1 MSRQEKI
8 SQKDDICQQ
17 IQKLRDEANTAN
29 AKITKFIENRN
40 ELNEQVKKARE
51 EIAVLK
57 TERDSINEKVRL
69 LKQQRD
75 AIRAQ
80 SEPVI
85 KQINAVKDKIFLLQ
99 KKLPRES
106 QQDLQEELDAIEW
119 KIQTTSLDLDEEK
132 GLIAIV
138 KQLEIQ
144 LKGYKKIDVQ
154 RNKIKDLMAQRGI
167 FEAQA
172 DVFHKELTDL
182 ANKSQA
188 LHSTMIEKV
197 NAAKISRAQADA
209 QHQAYVKTKDDIVFM
224 SVKIAELTG
233 QLQGLTASIYEE
245 DKVVQ
250 IETQKANKEK
260 ELAAKEKQQEMKGK
274 QQAIKE
280 KLEAEA
286 KIKLQKGEQLSWN
299 EFQLVMGDD
308 AEDDPE
314 TQA

>member
-8 SQKDDICQQ
+8 TQKDDIRQQ

-29 AKITKFIENRN
+29 VKISKFIETRN
-40 ELNEQVKKARE
+40 QLNEQVKKSRE

-57 TERDSINEKVRL
+57 AERDSINEKVKL

-85 KQINAVKDKIFLLQ
+85 KEINAIKDKIDLLK

-119 KIQTTSLDLDEEK
+119 KIQTTSLDLEEEK
-132 GLIAIV
+132 RLIVIV

-144 LKGYKKIDVQ
+144 LKGYKKIDAQ
-154 RNKIKDLMAQRGI
+154 RNKIKDLIAQRGV

-172 DVFHKELTDL
+172 DVFHKELTEL

-197 NAAKISRAQADA
+197 NVAKISRAQADS
-209 QHQAYVKTKDDIVFM
+209 QHQAYIQTKEDIVQM

-233 QLQGLTASIYEE
+233 HLQGLTASIYEE
-245 DKVVQ
+245 DKVKQ
-250 IETQKANKEK
+250 IESQQANKER
-260 ELAAKEKQQEMKGK
+260 EQAAKEKQQEVKVK

-286 KIKLQKGEQLSWN
+286 KQKLQKGEKLSWN
-299 EFQLVMGDD
+299 EFQLVMGEDT
-308 AEDDPE
+308 EDDSK